1 MANTKVTGDLIAS
14 STIATGNIADNA
26 VTSDKISGITTA
38 HITEGSNLYYTDAR
52 ADARVALIVD
62 SAPATLDTLNEL
74 AAALGDDPNFA
85 TTTAT
90 SIGLKAPLASPSFT
104 GNATFAG
111 KILSSSTSN
120 GIELNQS
127 TAGSATYYVMDNTVE
142 TGGKRYR
149 FGYSGGSSDKG
160 SFSIYNETD
169 SLMPLLL
176 SGSNST
182 FAGNV
187 GIGVAAHATAS
198 LNITNTDQHIRLNNG
213 SELGIITLDADGKL
227 DFWAHGTDETI
238 NFRTGTGSGTVTM
251 SVVGEKV
258 GIGTTSPAEKL
269 QVAGNI
275 RMFSG
280 GYPLIDMGITT
291 SNYFRLIHDNPNDVF
306 KIGKNGAGTLNIT
319 GSGNVGIGTT
329 APMSGTNSLGLQIAK
344 GAESSLFMGNPQG
357 GQGAVFQTS
366 DNRHRAIIGANV
378 YDDPSSSWNVF
389 TSGKGIAGISLL
401 ADTGGW
407 GTGIDFWCGDTD
419 SIISRMN
426 ISSNGNVN
434 IGVTY
439 AGSSAVTGP
448 FVVSHTS
455 SRFLTSSYE
464 LSVVSLS
471 AKNNNNNLE
480 SLKLA
485 GDSIYFFNGTNTTG
499 SQSMVILN
507 SGNVGI
513 GVTSPTQ
520 KLEVNGNIAIR
531 DTYKI
536 FFNHNINTGRYIG
549 ASSSNDLD
557 IASNDDINYRSNFN
571 RFWNGGTEFARLSG
585 STSSW
590 IANDSN
596 GKLGIGTTSPS
607 SKLTVYGGGTT
618 SSTLELRGAAN
629 GGDNATISTQ
639 QSMVFQ
645 IGSAGATGRSFTFSK
660 NGLGYSDGTAL
671 FAIDANGGT
680 FNRLWPQ
687 TGTSGSSSVVQTT
700 LIPEPGIYEYFLQ
713 GNPNA
718 AGSGSYRSLQA
729 GLITIAVDYTSAKSV
744 FLRIKR
750 TVTAQ
755 DGGGSS
761 NIQLNL
767 NVYML
772 YNGSASDEQS
782 IGNKDASVIYLTVSG
797 YAGTVGSGQILRLTR
812 KV

>member
-85 TTTAT
+85 TTTAN

-111 KILSSSTSN
+111 
-120 GIELNQS
+120 
-127 TAGSATYYVMDNTVE
+127 
-142 TGGKRYR
+142 
-149 FGYSGGSSDKG
+149 
-160 SFSIYNETD
+160 
-169 SLMPLLL
+169 
-176 SGSNST
+176 
-182 FAGNV
+182 NV
-187 GIGVAAHATAS
+187 GIGTGNTIYADLEVKRAGEVTLALHNSSAITSGNRGNLAFYNSSVSTVATIRAAADTDNVGTALEFYTRPVGGSLTNSMTIDSSGKSTFYSNEIEVYASSSSAS
-198 LNITNTDQHIRLNNG
+198 LILNSGDATKDEWTIVTTDLAGDAYLRFVDTTTATTVMSLRDNG
-213 SELGIITLDADGKL
+213 NLGIGTNSPDNKL
-227 DFWAHGTDETI
+227 DVRNGELTV
-238 NFRTGTGSGTVTM
+238 RPSSSGNGGLGKIGHSSSNAILQLYDSSGNEDVRIST
-251 SVVGEKV
+251 SLSSYFNGGNV
-258 GIGTTSPAEKL
+258 GIGTTSPSAPVHIKSATEGMLWLDSSGSTASL
-269 QVAGNI
+269 QFRDNGTI
-275 RMFSG
+275 RGLIGFSNGSSIFSG
-280 GYPLIDMGITT
+280 ADDHDMVLRSESKMHFVSATSAHGISIDA
-291 SNYFRLIHDNPNDVF
+291 N
-306 KIGKNGAGTLNIT
+306 GK
-319 GSGNVGIGTT
+319 VGIGTD
-329 APMSGTNSLGLQIAK
+329 S
-344 GAESSLFMGNPQG
+344 
-357 GQGAVFQTS
+357 
-366 DNRHRAIIGANV
+366 
-378 YDDPSSSWNVF
+378 PS
-389 TSGKGIAGISLL
+389 
-401 ADTGGW
+401 
-407 GTGIDFWCGDTD
+407 
-419 SIISRMN
+419 
-426 ISSNGNVN
+426 
-434 IGVTY
+434 
-439 AGSSAVTGP
+439 
-448 FVVSHTS
+448 
-455 SRFLTSSYE
+455 
-464 LSVVSLS
+464 
-471 AKNNNNNLE
+471 
-480 SLKLA
+480 
-485 GDSIYFFNGTNTTG
+485 
-499 SQSMVILN
+499 
-507 SGNVGI
+507 
-513 GVTSPTQ
+513 Q

-536 FFNHNINTGRYIG
+536 FFNHNINTARYIG